1 MFLFGEHVNVSVS
14 RWTWVGE
21 HDKKIWNILWAHGT
35 KYCMMWRNILPHAQ
49 GWIIKMDKNING
61 WKIKIDQQN
70 LFTTKS
76 YVSIQILPIH
86 NQDVCVNRKH
96 HLFISKRYVPIMN
109 WDIMRPHIFYTIS
122 TCFLFEF
129 SLLNLLS
136 LGAFL
141 LLEKS
146 NCIISPF
153 PLELFSSIFYITTTY
168 LQFLNIYFIWQ
179 IFFHN
184 NGHTKHLGNHDWIL
198 WAIPTQPCAVV
209 SIFKNYIRDIW
220 LW

>member
-1 MFLFGEHVNVSVS
+1 
-14 RWTWVGE
+14 
-21 HDKKIWNILWAHGT
+21 
-35 KYCMMWRNILPHAQ
+35 
-49 GWIIKMDKNING
+49 
-61 WKIKIDQQN
+61 
-70 LFTTKS
+70 
-76 YVSIQILPIH
+76 
-86 NQDVCVNRKH
+86 
-96 HLFISKRYVPIMN
+96 
-109 WDIMRPHIFYTIS
+109 
-122 TCFLFEF
+122 
-129 SLLNLLS
+129 
-136 LGAFL
+136 L